1 MIQEKLLADG
11 WLEIRVNGVNGK
23 LKSVHE
29 LSPTYHALFVAHLL
43 EFEAEVA
50 DLEASPLHECRVLA
64 FPILDVIPV
73 REAS

>member
-11 WLEIRVNGVNGK
+11 WLEIRLSAPDGTI
-23 LKSVHE
+23 KSVHE

-50 DLEASPLHECRVLA
+50 ALEASPLHEPRVLE
-64 FPILDVIPV
+64 FPR
-73 REAS
+73 RESEVAASA